1 MARCDLWYSDK
12 MSGREDMGIKRIL
25 SRGDKD
31 SESSRLRSIMLYY
44 FKGADIADISERL
57 GISQQ
62 AVYAAMSR
70 AKKTIYGI
78 LKYYI

>member
-1 MARCDLWYSDK
+1 
-12 MSGREDMGIKRIL
+12 
-25 SRGDKD
+25 
-31 SESSRLRSIMLYY
+31 MLYY